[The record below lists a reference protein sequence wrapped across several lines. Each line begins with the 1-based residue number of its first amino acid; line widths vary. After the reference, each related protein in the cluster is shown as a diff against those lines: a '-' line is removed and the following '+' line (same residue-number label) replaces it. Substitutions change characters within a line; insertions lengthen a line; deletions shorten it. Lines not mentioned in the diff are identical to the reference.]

1 MKFLVIMFSFFI
13 GFIIF
18 MPKENIFFTL
28 QKELSKQNIYI
39 NTQTKNNLFTLN
51 LKNSHIFINGINIA
65 NINQTS
71 ILTLILFNKI
81 NIHNITI
88 NFNKLKIKTLYIQY
102 SILNPL
108 KIDINGIANFAN
120 IKGDID
126 LKTNTLKVYLLNLT
140 NNSIKSFLH
149 RDQKGYFYVQKF

>member
-1 MKFLVIMFSFFI
+1 MKFLIIIFSFSI

-18 MPKENIFFTL
+18 MPKENLFFTL

-39 NTQTKNNLFTLN
+39 DTKIKNNLFTLN
-51 LKNSHIFINGINIA
+51 LKNSHIFVNGINIA
-65 NINQTS
+65 NIKQTS
-71 ILTLILFNKI
+71 VLALLLFNKI
-81 NIHNITI
+81 DIHNINI
-88 NFNKLKIKTLYIQY
+88 NFNNLKIKTLYIQY

-108 KIDINGIANFAN
+108 KIDINGISNFAN

-140 NNSIKSFLH
+140 NNPIKSFLH